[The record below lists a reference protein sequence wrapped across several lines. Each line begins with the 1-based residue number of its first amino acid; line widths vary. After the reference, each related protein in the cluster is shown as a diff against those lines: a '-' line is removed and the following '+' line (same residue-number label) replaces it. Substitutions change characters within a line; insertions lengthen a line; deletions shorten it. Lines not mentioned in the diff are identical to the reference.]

1 MTDFK
6 RCDRCRY
13 EGPAKDFDNLDVMAY
28 TRDPENADS
37 ATYFERGK
45 KAPITPAP
53 VDLCQNCRADLRDFF
68 RNVRVDPRH
77 R

>member
-1 MTDFK
+1 MTDLK

-13 EGPAKDFDNLDVMAY
+13 EGPVRDFDNLDVMAY
-28 TRDPENADS
+28 TRDPDNSEQ
-37 ATYFERGK
+37 ATYIERGK
-45 KAPITPAP
+45 KAPITPRP
-53 VDLCQNCRADLRDFF
+53 VDLCRECRGDLCDFF